1 MNPLKKLA
9 GQTAIY
15 GLSTIVGRLLNYFLV
30 PLYTHFFLPAEYG
43 VVTEIYA
50 YVAFLVVLLTFGMET
65 TFFRKYNQSENKE
78 HTYRQSFLIVSVI
91 NGGFLTLALIF
102 SSSIAAWMLYPD
114 HPEYIIWLAFIVVF
128 DALSAIPLAKLRAEN
143 KAKKFAFVQL
153 ASIGTNIILNLF
165 FIAYLKNMYDTH
177 GSDFFLSGVYNPAL
191 GVGYIF
197 IANLFSSLIKPVLLI
212 RDLPNPLK
220 LKVDRKL
227 IKQMFIYA
235 LPLVIA
241 GFAGIINETLDRIL
255 LKRLLYSQGEE
266 YAMTQVG
273 IYGACYKLSIL
284 ITIFIQA
291 FRYAAEPFFF
301 SEAKGKNHKRIYSK
315 VMTYFV
321 ITVTTIFLMVTLYI
335 DVFKWFIPQQAYW
348 EGLKVVP
355 ILLLAN
361 ICLGIYY
368 NQSIWYKLSDNTRY
382 GALIAIIGACI
393 TLLFNY
399 ILIPRIGYMGAA
411 WTTLICYASM
421 MILSYYFGQK
431 FYPIHYNLRK
441 IIFYLVTAVVFYRLG
456 LMLTF
461 DHLALTL
468 LVHSL
473 ILLAFIWIAYTIE
486 KPLKNKEAA
495 R

>member
-50 YVAFLVVLLTFGMET
+50 YVAFFIVFLTFGMET
-65 TFFRKYNQSENKE
+65 TFFRLYNNSEDKS
-78 HTYRQSFLIVSVI
+78 HTYKHAFLIVGVI
-91 NGGFLTLALIF
+91 NGGFLSLAVLF

-114 HPEYIIWLAFIVVF
+114 HPEYVVWLAMIVVF
-128 DALSAIPLAKLRAEN
+128 DAIAAIPLAKLRAEN

-153 ASIGTNIILNLF
+153 ASIGTNIVLNLF
-165 FIAYLKNMYDTH
+165 FIAYLKNMYDSH
-177 GSDFFLSGVYNPAL
+177 GNDFFLSSLYNPSI

-197 IANLFSSLIKPVLLI
+197 IANIFSSLIKPVLL
-212 RDLPNPLK
+212 LK
-220 LKVDRKL
+220 SFPKPGKLSFDRKL
-227 IKQMFIYA
+227 VGQMFIYA
-235 LPLVIA
+235 FPLVIA

-266 YAMTQVG
+266 FAMTQVG

-301 SEAKGKNHKRIYSK
+301 SEAQGKDHKKIYSK

-355 ILLLAN
+355 ILLMAN
-361 ICLGIYY
+361 IFLGIYY
-368 NQSIWYKLSDNTRY
+368 NQSIWYKLSDNTKY

-399 ILIPRIGYMGAA
+399 ILIPKIGYMGSA

-421 MILSYYFGQK
+421 MLLSYYFGQK
-431 FYPIHYNLRK
+431 IYPIHYNLRK
-441 IIFYLVTAVVFYRLG
+441 ILFYLISAVLLYRLG
-456 LMLTF
+456 LVLTF
-461 DHLALTL
+461 DHIGLTIFIHTLILAL
-468 LVHSL
+468 
-473 ILLAFIWIAYTIE
+473 FIWMAYTIE
-486 KPLKNKEAA
+486 KPLKNKQAA
-495 R
+495 N